1 MCAGFN
7 ARQAF
12 NSSSSSSRFS
22 RVTFPALPPFARIP
36 LLSCCPICCAE
47 DFRDFSVARSYNHVE
62 GETRVPIAFSGNVWS
77 KSFRSRMA
85 RLHGGIKARE
95 IMYWWYMAFLE
106 FNPLAR
112 RRCHVLPLH
121 SSFHAGSV

>member
-7 ARQAF
+7 AKLAF
-12 NSSSSSSRFS
+12 NRSCFSCNPPHLSRPY
-22 RVTFPALPPFARIP
+22 FPSHAAP
-36 LLSCCPICCAE
+36 SAE
-47 DFRDFSVARSYNHVE
+47 DFRDFSGARSYNSIE
-62 GETRVPIAFSGNVWS
+62 GETRVPIAFPGSVWS

-95 IMYWWYMAFLE
+95 IMYWYMAFLE

-112 RRCHVLPLH
+112 RRCHALPIH
-121 SSFHAGSV
+121 SSFHIGSV

>member
-1 MCAGFN
+1 MLPSFC
-7 ARQAF
+7 
-12 NSSSSSSRFS
+12 
-22 RVTFPALPPFARIP
+22 RV
-36 LLSCCPICCAE
+36 E
-47 DFRDFSVARSYNHVE
+47 DVRDFSVARSYNHIE
-62 GETRVPIAFSGNVWS
+62 GETRVPIAFIGSVWS

-112 RRCHVLPLH
+112 RRRHAFQ
-121 SSFHAGSV
+121 FHTGSV

>member
-1 MCAGFN
+1 MCSVSN
-7 ARQAF
+7 
-12 NSSSSSSRFS
+12 
-22 RVTFPALPPFARIP
+22 P
-36 LLSCCPICCAE
+36 LLPFRTHTSPLGGE
-47 DFRDFSVARSYNHVE
+47 DFRDFPTTRSYNQIE

-106 FNPLAR
+106 FTPLG
-112 RRCHVLPLH
+112 RRCRHVFPFH
-121 SSFHAGSV
+121 SSFHTRSV